1 MVESSDEL
9 SEPKDEPREQP
20 LKTQADLVIRKFER
34 LDLYNFASPTDT
46 PIDISIERLRSKQD
60 LLTRLCSSILPQ
72 IQHQCARLSRLLQEP
87 THLHNNPASTLK
99 LIWEIQLNLELTLG
113 QMIQTLDEIFP
124 GRVPEP
130 YQKRDQRFNEL
141 KIYRLHRLNS
151 SLRVDLKSRLR
162 ILFQNSIKLIEDF
175 KLPVAERRRVIEFA
189 DLGINRKIELAIKYV
204 RGSELSLIWELWK
217 DGINSLSRQVAVLLR
232 QMDPIRALHPKGE
245 SHLSQPAIKLG
256 RSVLPIFKLSR
267 LFFKKLYR
275 ENVKMEEVEL
285 FTEMC
290 SHQLFCLH
298 SSIED
303 IIESISVLSF
313 SVRDADRLAPGDTS
327 SAIIQELNK
336 LIVLFQPHLSLINL
350 YVLPNMFPNHTGLSR
365 QIDFQNWVVDWTN
378 SFLLATHNAI
388 QAVQSFADT

>member
-1 MVESSDEL
+1 MQFLLCAAHCVSVLCALVVLEDGPGVCCQVVVKEPKPVGRARLSKLDIGVEAPRHISPTPIAETQHFQNSVGMVESSDEL

-232 QMDPIRALHPKGE
+232 QMDPIRALHPAGE
-245 SHLSQPAIKLG
+245 SLLSQPAIKLG
-256 RSVLPIFKLSR
+256 IDAQEAHVD
-267 LFFKKLYR
+267 
-275 ENVKMEEVEL
+275 
-285 FTEMC
+285 
-290 SHQLFCLH
+290 Q
-298 SSIED
+298 SSE
-303 IIESISVLSF
+303 
-313 SVRDADRLAPGDTS
+313 AGTT
-327 SAIIQELNK
+327 
-336 LIVLFQPHLSLINL
+336 
-350 YVLPNMFPNHTGLSR
+350 M
-365 QIDFQNWVVDWTN
+365 
-378 SFLLATHNAI
+378 
-388 QAVQSFADT
+388 